1 MEKLLIRFKTIDD
14 VRRFVDVTSLRRSSV
29 TLSVGNYTV
38 DGKSIMG
45 IFSLDLKKT
54 VTVSVEGEDSDE
66 LVKALAPFEADRS

>member
-45 IFSLDLKKT
+45 IFSLDLLQPITLTAQNDDCDDLMEEIK
-54 VTVSVEGEDSDE
+54 EYI
-66 LVKALAPFEADRS
+66 VK